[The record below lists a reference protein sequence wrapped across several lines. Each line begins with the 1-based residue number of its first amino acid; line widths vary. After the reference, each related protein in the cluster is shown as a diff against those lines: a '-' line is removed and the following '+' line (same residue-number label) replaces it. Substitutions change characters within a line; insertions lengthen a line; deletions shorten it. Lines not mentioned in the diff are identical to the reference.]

1 MKTKLTNSIA
11 KGHVGYGAGPGI
23 IELLE
28 YECPCGKGKIVEEH
42 DIIPGFEEHFVN
54 IYCNDCCD
62 KYELNIDLGVH
73 SWNLHKKGNTF
84 S

>member
-42 DIIPGFEEHFVN
+42 FVN

-73 SWNLHKKGNTF
+73 SWNLHK
-84 S
+84 SS